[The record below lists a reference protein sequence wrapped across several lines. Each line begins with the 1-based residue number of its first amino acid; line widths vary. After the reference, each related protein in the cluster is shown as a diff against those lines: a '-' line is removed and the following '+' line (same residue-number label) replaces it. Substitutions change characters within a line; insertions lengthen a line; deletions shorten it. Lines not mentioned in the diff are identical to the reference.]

1 MADAEAVK
9 PLSGLLNGIAQRVY
23 YGNSEITEELLKD
36 ELYPDVP
43 QEEFRALY
51 EKMRGLLKVWNAGL
65 KLTDLA
71 TLLKSPTCSTSYSN
85 V

>member
-9 PLSGLLNGIAQRVY
+9 ALSGLLNGIAQRVY

-36 ELYPDVP
+36 ELYPGVP

-51 EKMRGLLKVWNAGL
+51 DKMRGLLKV
-65 KLTDLA
+65 KIQ
-71 TLLKSPTCSTSYSN
+71 